1 MSEQFLQYFINGI
14 ITGGILSLP
23 TIGFSLLYK
32 ILRFPNFAFGTYLTC
47 GAYSALMVQ
56 VGLEQSIFWGFL
68 AAMAATSGVSIA
80 VDQLAFRQLRQRRP
94 LALAIVSI
102 GAVFILENV
111 IRFIWG
117 GGLQYYRIPVY
128 RDMYVLGIHMGREQS
143 IILLA
148 SCIFML
154 LVHGLL
160 KKTRL
165 GKAMRALADNP
176 LLAEIKGIDRER
188 MVILISGVGGALA
201 GASGVFLGIDTVIDP
216 LMGFNVILSIF
227 AAAILGG
234 IGSARGAM
242 GGAMVIGLA
251 EELSLL
257 LIPSTYKSA
266 IGLGIIILILIL
278 RPGGFAKR

>member
-1 MSEQFLQYFINGI
+1 
-14 ITGGILSLP
+14 
-23 TIGFSLLYK
+23 
-32 ILRFPNFAFGTYLTC
+32 
-47 GAYSALMVQ
+47 
-56 VGLEQSIFWGFL
+56 
-68 AAMAATSGVSIA
+68 
-80 VDQLAFRQLRQRRP
+80 

-111 IRFIWG
+111 VRFIWG
-117 GGLQYYRIPVY
+117 GDIRYYRIPVY
-128 RDMYVLGIHMGREQS
+128 RDMNILGIHVGREQS
-143 IILLA
+143 VILLA
-148 SCIFML
+148 SCFFML

-216 LMGFNVILSIF
+216 MMGFNVILSIF

-242 GGAMVIGLA
+242 AGAMVIGIA

-257 LIPSTYKSA
+257 FIPSTYKSA
-266 IGLGIIILILIL
+266 IGLGMIILILII
-278 RPGGFAKR
+278 RPGGFTKR

>member
-1 MSEQFLQYFINGI
+1 MNPFFQYFFNGI
-14 ITGGILSLP
+14 ISGGILSLP

-47 GAYSALMVQ
+47 GAYIALAVNLDL
-56 VGLEQSIFWGFL
+56 GGSIFWGFGASL
-68 AAMAATSGVSIA
+68 VVTAGVAIA
-80 VDQLAFRQLRQRRP
+80 VDQLVFRKLRQRRP

-111 IRFIWG
+111 VRFIWG
-117 GGLQYYRIPVY
+117 GDIRYYRIPVY
-128 RDMYVLGIHMGREQS
+128 RDMNILGIHVGREQS
-143 IILLA
+143 VILLA
-148 SCIFML
+148 SCFFML

-216 LMGFNVILSIF
+216 MMGFNVILAIF

-242 GGAMVIGLA
+242 AGAMVIGIA

-257 LIPSTYKSA
+257 FIPSTYKSA
-266 IGLGIIILILIL
+266 IGLGMIILILII
-278 RPGGFAKR
+278 RPGGFMKR

>member
-1 MSEQFLQYFINGI
+1 V
-14 ITGGILSLP
+14 
-23 TIGFSLLYK
+23 
-32 ILRFPNFAFGTYLTC
+32 A
-47 GAYSALMVQ
+47 
-56 VGLEQSIFWGFL
+56 
-68 AAMAATSGVSIA
+68 IA
-80 VDQLAFRQLRQRRP
+80 VDQLVFRKLRQRRP

-111 IRFIWG
+111 VRFIWG
-117 GGLQYYRIPVY
+117 GDIRYFRIPVY
-128 RDMYVLGIHMGREQS
+128 RDMNILGIHVGREQS
-143 IILLA
+143 VILLA
-148 SCIFML
+148 SCFFML
-154 LVHGLL
+154 LVNGLL

-216 LMGFNVILSIF
+216 MMGFNVILSIF

-242 GGAMVIGLA
+242 AGAMVIGIA

-257 LIPSTYKSA
+257 FIPSTYKSA
-266 IGLGIIILILIL
+266 IGLGMIILILII
-278 RPGGFAKR
+278 RPGGFMKS